1 MKRIRIKICGITSL
15 DLAKC
20 AVEAGVDALGLVF
33 AEGSPRRISIDTA
46 EEIVHWLPPLVTVV
60 GVFQLSHS
68 GSGNS
73 SNRPSSINN
82 RQPTIVNRDLE
93 QWKQMA
99 HWVQLHGDESEQV
112 VKQVART
119 SRVIRGFR
127 FDEAQV
133 RKWDQSPH
141 VRMLLI
147 DGDAPGRGRGF
158 KHAEL
163 AALMSRLA
171 KPVMLAGGLS
181 IANVGDAIRT
191 VRPYAV
197 DVSSGV
203 ETEPGVKSPELINAF
218 CAAVREA
225 NRGLDD

>member
-1 MKRIRIKICGITSL
+1 
-15 DLAKC
+15 
-20 AVEAGVDALGLVF
+20 
-33 AEGSPRRISIDTA
+33 
-46 EEIVHWLPPLVTVV
+46 
-60 GVFQLSHS
+60 
-68 GSGNS
+68 
-73 SNRPSSINN
+73 
-82 RQPTIVNRDLE
+82 
-93 QWKQMA
+93 MA

-133 RKWDQSPH
+133 RKWGQSPH

-147 DGDAPGRGRGF
+147 DGDSPGRGRGF

-163 AALMSRLA
+163 AALRPRLA

-181 IANVGDAIRT
+181 AANVGEAIRA
-191 VRPYAV
+191 VQPYAV

-203 ETEPGVKSPELINAF
+203 ETEPGVKSPELIDAF

-225 NRGLDD
+225 NRGPGD